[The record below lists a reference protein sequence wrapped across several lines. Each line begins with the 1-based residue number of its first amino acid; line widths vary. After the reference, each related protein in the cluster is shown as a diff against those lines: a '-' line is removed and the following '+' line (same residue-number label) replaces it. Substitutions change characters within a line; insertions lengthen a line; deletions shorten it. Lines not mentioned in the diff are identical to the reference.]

1 MTLESLLF
9 LLLPLAAFSGWLVG
23 IRRKRHGKS
32 QKGDCVTLSQDYF
45 KGLNYLL
52 DEQADK
58 ALEVFIHMSELDSET
73 VELHFALANL
83 FARRG
88 EVDRAIRIHQNLIAR
103 PVLAQKDRNR
113 ALYELAQDYM
123 RAGLLDRAENLFGE
137 LMDDAI
143 FGQRCRRQLLD
154 VYQQEKE
161 WEKAIAIARRL
172 DSVKGQA
179 RAPILAHFFCEQA
192 EEALA
197 KGDSS
202 QALRMVKRAFN
213 EERNS
218 VRASLLEARL
228 QLLSNNARGAIKSL
242 QRVGRQNGEYL
253 PLILE
258 PLQQAYAMQDDSA
271 GFIEYLQQLP
281 DGMSHTSV
289 LKLSEQIQAQGG
301 EAEALQFLS
310 QALRR
315 RPSLR
320 ILQQMLHVYAKQ
332 AGENSELQLAL
343 KTLDEF
349 LQDKALYHCENCG
362 FHSRAMQWQCP
373 SCKQWGRVKPIHGIE
388 GD

>member
-9 LLLPLAAFSGWLVG
+9 LLLPLAAFSGWMIG
-23 IRRKRHGKS
+23 IRRKRYGELG
-32 QKGDCVTLSQDYF
+32 KGDCITLSKDYF

-73 VELHFALANL
+73 VELHFALASL
-83 FARRG
+83 FVRRG

-103 PVLAQKDRNR
+103 PVLAQSDRNR

-123 RAGLLDRAENLFGE
+123 RAGLLDRAESLFGE
-137 LMDDAI
+137 LIDDAI
-143 FGQRCRRQLLD
+143 FGQRCRRHLLD

-161 WEKAIAIARRL
+161 WEKAIQIARRL

-179 RAPILAHFFCEQA
+179 LSPIVAHFFCEQA

-213 EERNS
+213 EDRNS

-228 QLLSNNARGAIKSL
+228 LLLNNNTRGAIKSL
-242 QRVGRQNGEYL
+242 KRVAQQNGEYL
-253 PLILE
+253 PLILA
-258 PLQQAYAMQDDSA
+258 PLQQSYEMQGNNA
-271 GFIEYLQQLP
+271 GFIEYLRQLP
-281 DGMSHTSV
+281 DGMSHSTV
-289 LKLSEQIQAQGG
+289 LKLSEQIQIHGG
-301 EAEALQFLS
+301 DAEALRILS
-310 QALRR
+310 QALCR

-320 ILQQMLHVYAKQ
+320 ILQQMLHLYAKQ
-332 AGENSELQLAL
+332 SNENSELQQAL
-343 KTLDEF
+343 TTLDEF
-349 LQDKALYHCENCG
+349 LQDKALYYCENCG

-373 SCKQWGRVKPIHGIE
+373 SCKQWDRVKPIHGIE